1 MTSDDGGTG
10 RGGGAGPLRARRV
23 AETTSVKSTIEA
35 HYHLGP
41 SALIREAPAA
51 PPGTRPGSRVS
62 TRRGGSANPAKRTPT
77 HTHTQKKKTQPPV
90 HPSSV
95 GGGCAGGVETR
106 LARFFSESARW
117 ATPRRRHRRLSP
129 SAKNKREPGKC
140 RAPVSFGVAD

>member
-77 HTHTQKKKTQPPV
+77 HTHTQKRKPNHRSIHLRSVVGALVALKPV
-90 HPSSV
+90 WRV
-95 GGGCAGGVETR
+95 FFR
-106 LARFFSESARW
+106 RARDGQ
-117 ATPRRRHRRLSP
+117 RH
-129 SAKNKREPGKC
+129 A
-140 RAPVSFGVAD
+140 VDIVD